1 MAKNKHSGAEAE
13 AAQNQEP
20 RFRKISDEEL
30 RRILAEHKKWV
41 ATAGAGIEG
50 QRADLSNTDLSGR
63 DLHGANLTEADL
75 HGADLTKADLHG
87 ANLTEADLHG
97 AILWRADL
105 HGANLTEADLHGA
118 NLFNAYLHGA
128 NLFNAYLH
136 GANLIDADLHGADL
150 VGADLHGADLID
162 ADLHGADLTEADLHG
177 AKLWDADLRA
187 DLSGS
192 TFKGSTLTR
201 SDLRSADLFAADF
214 SEAKLDHADLTRAT
228 GAQPGQ
234 FAYADLTAAK
244 LPEELR
250 NFQEPLRT
258 LEEAAR
264 NCRKLFLSTLLACAY
279 SVIAIFSEPDA
290 GQLTLPII
298 QTKVDFNDLLIAM
311 PVVLFCV
318 FVYLHMNLRL
328 LWRRLS
334 RLPAIF
340 PDGRTLT
347 EKAYPW
353 LLIGLVRNYLTTLW
367 EKDKSWGYWFQK
379 LVSILLA
386 WVATPATIALFAVA
400 SSDRSASWVSY
411 LIAVEF
417 GLCATTALLF
427 WRDADQALKGEHR
440 EH

>member
-1 MAKNKHSGAEAE
+1 MAEDKQFEAEAQ
-13 AAQNQEP
+13 AAQNQKP
-20 RFRKISDEEL
+20 RYREISAEEL
-30 RRILAEHKKWV
+30 QRILAEHKKWSE
-41 ATAGAGIEG
+41 TDGEEG
-50 QRADLSNTDLSGR
+50 QRADLSNTDLSERDLHKANLHGADR
-63 DLHGANLTEADL
+63 TEANLHGASLSQADLHGASLSQADLHGASLWEADL
-75 HGADLTKADLHG
+75 HGASLSQADLHG
-87 ANLTEADLHG
+87 AS
-97 AILWRADL
+97 LW
-105 HGANLTEADLHGA
+105 E
-118 NLFNAYLHGA
+118 
-128 NLFNAYLH
+128 
-136 GANLIDADLHGADL
+136 
-150 VGADLHGADLID
+150 
-162 ADLHGADLTEADLHG
+162 
-177 AKLWDADLRA
+177 ADLRA
-187 DLSGS
+187 DLRISK
-192 TFKGSTLTR
+192 FKAAILTQA
-201 SDLRSADLFAADF
+201 DLRSADLFRADF

-228 GAQPGQ
+228 GAQPDQ

-279 SVIAIFSEPDA
+279 SVVAIFSKPDA
-290 GQLTLPII
+290 GKLTLPII
-298 QTKVDFNDLLIAM
+298 QTKVDFNDLLVAM

-353 LLIGLVRNYLTTLW
+353 LLIGLVRNHLTTLP
-367 EKDKSWGYWFQK
+367 ERDKSWGYWFQR

-386 WVATPATIALFAVA
+386 WVATPATIALFAVPSFSRPA
-400 SSDRSASWVSY
+400 FWVSY

-417 GLCATTALLF
+417 GLCATAALLF

>member
-1 MAKNKHSGAEAE
+1 MAEDKQSEAEAE
-13 AAQNQEP
+13 ASRNQELQY
-20 RFRKISDEEL
+20 RKISDEEL
-30 RRILAEHKKWV
+30 QRILAEHEKWRV
-41 ATAGAGIEG
+41 KAGKEG
-50 QRADLSNTDLSGR
+50 QRADLSNIDLPGR
-63 DLHGANLTEADL
+63 DLHGADLGQADL
-75 HGADLTKADLHG
+75 HGAHLTF
-87 ANLTEADLHG
+87 ADLHG
-97 AILWRADL
+97 AILW
-105 HGANLTEADLHGA
+105 E
-118 NLFNAYLHGA
+118 
-128 NLFNAYLH
+128 
-136 GANLIDADLHGADL
+136 
-150 VGADLHGADLID
+150 
-162 ADLHGADLTEADLHG
+162 
-177 AKLWDADLRA
+177 ADLRA
-187 DLSGS
+187 DLSFSNFNGAE
-192 TFKGSTLTR
+192 LTR
-201 SDLRSADLFAADF
+201 ADLRSANLFLADF

-228 GAQPGQ
+228 GAQPDQ

-279 SVIAIFSEPDA
+279 SVVAIFSTPVEN
-290 GQLTLPII
+290 QLTLPII
-298 QTKVDFNDLLIAM
+298 QTKVEFDDLLIAM

-318 FVYLHMNLRL
+318 FVYLHLNLRL

-353 LLIGLVRNYLTTLW
+353 LLIGLVRNHLTTLPG
-367 EKDKSWGYWFQK
+367 KDKSWGYWFQR
-379 LVSILLA
+379 LVSIVLA

-400 SSDRSASWVSY
+400 SSGRSASWVSY

-417 GLCATTALLF
+417 GLCATAALLF

>member
-1 MAKNKHSGAEAE
+1 MAEDKQSEAEAE

-20 RFRKISDEEL
+20 PYRKISDEEL
-30 RRILAEHKKWV
+30 RRVLAEHEKWRE
-41 ATAGAGIEG
+41 TEG
-50 QRADLSNTDLSGR
+50 KEGHRADLSNTDLSGKDLHGAFLNGA
-63 DLHGANLTEADL
+63 DLHGANLWKANLHEAHLSKADL
-75 HGADLTKADLHG
+75 HGADLTDADLHGAYLNSADLHG
-87 ANLTEADLHG
+87 ANLTEADLH
-97 AILWRADL
+97 A
-105 HGANLTEADLHGA
+105 
-118 NLFNAYLHGA
+118 AYL
-128 NLFNAYLH
+128 
-136 GANLIDADLHGADL
+136 
-150 VGADLHGADLID
+150 VG
-162 ADLHGADLTEADLHG
+162 ADLHGADLTEADL
-177 AKLWDADLRA
+177 RA
-187 DLSGS
+187 DLIFSR
-192 TFKGSTLTR
+192 FKAATLTR
-201 SDLRSADLFAADF
+201 ADLRSANLFRADF
-214 SEAKLDHADLTRAT
+214 SEAKLDHADLTRVT
-228 GAQPGQ
+228 GAQPDQ

-279 SVIAIFSEPDA
+279 SVVAIFSEPDA
-290 GQLTLPII
+290 GKLTLPII
-298 QTKVDFNDLLIAM
+298 QTKVDFGAFLVVM

-318 FVYLHMNLRL
+318 FVYLHLNLRL

-353 LLIGLVRNYLTTLW
+353 LLIGLVRNHLTTLPG
-367 EKDKSWGYWFQK
+367 KDKSWGYWFQR

-386 WVATPATIALFAVA
+386 WVATPATIALFAV
-400 SSDRSASWVSY
+400 RTFSWPPSWLFW

-417 GLCATTALLF
+417 GLCATAALLS
-427 WRDADQALKGEHR
+427 WRDTDQALKGEHR

>member
-1 MAKNKHSGAEAE
+1 MAKDKQSGAEAE

-20 RFRKISDEEL
+20 DKRTISDEEL
-30 RRILAEHKKWV
+30 QRVLAESKKWNE
-41 ATAGAGIEG
+41 TESEEG
-50 QRADLSNTDLSGR
+50 QRADLSNVELSGR
-63 DLHGANLTEADL
+63 DLHGALLDEADL
-75 HGADLTKADLHG
+75 HGAYLNRADLHGTFLFKADLHG
-87 ANLTEADLHG
+87 ANLAKADLHG
-97 AILWRADL
+97 AYLVEANL
-105 HGANLTEADLHGA
+105 HGAGLSQ
-118 NLFNAYLHGA
+118 
-128 NLFNAYLH
+128 
-136 GANLIDADLHGADL
+136 
-150 VGADLHGADLID
+150 
-162 ADLHGADLTEADLHG
+162 
-177 AKLWDADLRA
+177 ADLRT
-187 DLSGS
+187 DLRGS
-192 TFKGSTLTR
+192 KFKAAILTQA
-201 SDLRSADLFAADF
+201 DLRSANLFGADF

-228 GAQPGQ
+228 GAQPDQ

-279 SVIAIFSEPDA
+279 SVVAIFSEPDE
-290 GQLTLPII
+290 GKLTLPII
-298 QTKVDFNDLLIAM
+298 QTKVEFDDLLIAM

-318 FVYLHMNLRL
+318 FVYLHLNLRL

-353 LLIGLVRNYLTTLW
+353 LLIGLARNHLTRLP
-367 EKDKSWGYWFQK
+367 ERDDSWGYWFQR

-400 SSDRSASWVSY
+400 SSGRSASWVSY
-411 LIAVEF
+411 LIAAVF
-417 GLCATTALLF
+417 GLCATAALLS
-427 WRDADQALKGEHR
+427 WRDTDQALKGEHR